1 MNDEE
6 ETPLSE
12 IHILPDGRVYL
23 FGAGREL
30 LDVVAVINH
39 RDELLQRRREACQP
53 IMAVPIVAGS
63 PDPVTPP
70 TEGLQTNCRQ
80 ALA

>member
-1 MNDEE
+1 MTDEE

-30 LDVVAVINH
+30 LDVVAVINQH
-39 RDELLQRRREACQP
+39 DVMLQRRRDACR
-53 IMAVPIVAGS
+53 AADPIVAA
-63 PDPVTPP
+63 
-70 TEGLQTNCRQ
+70 LQDHPLPSRER
-80 ALA
+80 AGVRGARDA